1 MVAESPLGDRH
12 GIPRGTVYHGTRT
25 LPCLPPAII
34 IGAPPIGTMPG
45 AIIGLGAMP
54 GAIIPGAIIG

>member
-1 MVAESPLGDRH
+1 M
-12 GIPRGTVYHGTRT
+12 
-25 LPCLPPAII
+25 PCLPPAII